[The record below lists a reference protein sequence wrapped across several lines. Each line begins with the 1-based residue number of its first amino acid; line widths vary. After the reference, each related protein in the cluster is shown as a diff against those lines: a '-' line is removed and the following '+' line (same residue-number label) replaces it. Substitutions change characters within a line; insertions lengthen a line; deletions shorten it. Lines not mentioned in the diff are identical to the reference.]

1 MATRPCPLCQ
11 PAAERVIS
19 HGTLALALW
28 DGHPVSPGHALVAP
42 VRHVGSWFEL
52 TADERAAMLL
62 LLDEVRT
69 NVEGGFHPAG
79 FNIGINDGAA
89 AGQTVMHLH
98 IHLMPRYLADSNDPR
113 GGVRWIIPD
122 RAPYWKRSGR
132 ENSP

>member
-1 MATRPCPLCQ
+1 MAAPSCPLCQ

-19 HGTLALALW
+19 RGTLAFALW
-28 DGHPVSPGHALVAP
+28 DGYPVSPGHALVAP

-69 NVEGGFHPAG
+69 NVEGGFQPDG

-89 AGQTVMHLH
+89 AGQTIPHVHVHL
-98 IHLMPRYLADSNDPR
+98 IPRYDGDVPDPR
-113 GGVRWIIPD
+113 GGIRWVVPA
-122 RAPYWKRSGR
+122 RADYWSGGQ
-132 ENSP
+132 